1 MSYQENVEYENLVS
15 LFWNNDKVYQEDL
28 SSDSLLDSSQCLKT
42 FPLGKYY
49 VCDESNNTKSTTVS
63 NNNLTIDS
71 LAMNA
76 QVVEPP
82 KKKTFLI
89 KKYVKYEEII
99 KEFCGEEDAS
109 DTEKKP
115 KKHKIPQGKRLKLI
129 KYNNKKLSNLE
140 KVEKLKILS
149 KVVRRYRRKIKNIRK
164 KIKLNSDK
172 IFAKYLNKKLTKD
185 KKNKKDKAKENNMA
199 LSTLILALKKVKT
212 AHFEIE
218 EDRNA
223 IENLISLVAS
233 GKLRPDSINYNI
245 ISTQIRSFLEE
256 QKIKHLIKEPKIYI
270 NFPEKE
276 VYITKKELEF
286 YKKAG
291 TDENIYRSI
300 LGFRQ
305 EAQTNRGMYDQ
316 VLASLMNKNVMDADE
331 FCNNLFNTDI
341 TNCNNV
347 FIK

>member
-1 MSYQENVEYENLVS
+1 MSYQDTEYENLVS
-15 LFWNNDKVYQEDL
+15 LFWNNEKVYQEDM
-28 SSDSLLDSSQCLKT
+28 SSDNFLESSQSIKSV
-42 FPLGKYY
+42 PLGKYY

-63 NNNLTIDS
+63 NNNLTIDA
-71 LAMNA
+71 LMTHHVA
-76 QVVEPP
+76 EP

-99 KEFCGEEDAS
+99 KEFCGDEDAS
-109 DTEKKP
+109 DTEKKS
-115 KKHKIPQGKRLKLI
+115 KKHKLPQGKRLKLI

-185 KKNKKDKAKENNMA
+185 KKNKKDKAKENNLT
-199 LSTLILALKKVKT
+199 LSNLILALKKIKS
-212 AHFEIE
+212 ANFEIA
-218 EDRNA
+218 EDKMVL
-223 IENLISLVAS
+223 ENLISLLAS
-233 GKLRPDSINYNI
+233 GRLRPDSINYNI
-245 ISTQIRSFLEE
+245 ITTQIRAFLEE
-256 QKIKHLIKEPKIYI
+256 QKIKHLIKDPKIYI

-276 VYITKKELEF
+276 VYITKKELDF

-291 TDENIYRSI
+291 IDENIYRTI

-305 EAQTNRGMYDQ
+305 EVQANKGTGMYDQ
-316 VLASLMNKNVMDADE
+316 VLASLMNKNAMDADE

-341 TNCNNV
+341 TNTNNV